1 MTSPDHVS
9 NAATNGGAAG
19 HEKYRPYAGPDLPDR
34 TWPGMRIETAPVW
47 CSVDL
52 RDGNQALIEPMDGAR
67 KMRMFKLLVDM
78 GFKEIEVGFPS
89 ASETDYNFLRE
100 LIEGGHVPDDVTIQ
114 VLTQAREHLIDR
126 TIESLDGAPNAILHL
141 YNSTST
147 LQRRVVFKADRD
159 GVKQI
164 AVDGAKM
171 VADRIAKCGADNLR
185 LQYSPESFT
194 GTELDYAL
202 EVCEAVMDVWQ
213 PTAANPTIINLPATV
228 EMSTPN
234 IYADQI
240 EWMHRNFSKREAV
253 ILSLHPH
260 NDRGCAVAAT
270 ELGLMAGADRVE
282 GTLFGNGERTGNVD
296 IVTLG
301 LNMFTQ
307 GVDPTLTFSDINE
320 LVEAAEFCNQLPVHE
335 RHPYAGKLVHTAFSG
350 SHQDA
355 IRKGMDAIRDA
366 NSDVWEVPYLPIDPG
381 DIGRT
386 FEAIIR
392 VNSQSGKAGSAYL
405 LEADHHVRLPRGAE
419 IEFSGI
425 VQDEADKTGKEIT
438 SQRIWELAEEH
449 FIRQTGRFELLSFDV
464 SKATADGSTER
475 VVAKIRHDG
484 PDGKGEVDVSA
495 TGNGPI
501 SAFVEAMRSAFDL
514 EFRLADFGQNTRSA
528 TSKAEAAA
536 YVELVKEVDGKA
548 VSVYG
553 VGIDTSITMAPI
565 RAVVS
570 ALNKL

>member
-1 MTSPDHVS
+1 MPSLRHR
-9 NAATNGGAAG
+9 
-19 HEKYRPYAGPDLPDR
+19 KYQPFVGPKLDDR
-34 TWPGMRIETAPVW
+34 QWPGGRIDKAPIW

-52 RDGNQALIEPMDGAR
+52 RDGNQALIEPMDSAR
-67 KMRMFKLLVDM
+67 KMIMFKLLVKI
-78 GFKEIEVGFPS
+78 GFKEIEVGFPA
-89 ASETDYNFLRE
+89 ASDTDFNFLRE
-100 LIEGGHVPDDVTIQ
+100 LIEGGHVPSDVTIQ
-114 VLTQAREHLIDR
+114 VLTQAREELIQR
-126 TIESLDGAPNAILHL
+126 TVDSLQGAPNAILHL

-147 LQRRVVFKADRD
+147 LQRRVVFKSDRK

-171 VADRIAKCGADNLR
+171 VADSLANADSEHLR

-202 EVCEAVMDVWQ
+202 EVCEAVMEVWQ
-213 PTAANPTIINLPATV
+213 PTSHNPTIINLPATV
-228 EMSTPN
+228 EMSSPN

-240 EWMHRNFSKREAV
+240 EWMHRHFSNRDAV
-253 ILSLHPH
+253 VLSLHPH

-270 ELGLMAGADRVE
+270 ELALMAGADRVE

-296 IVTLG
+296 LVTLG

-307 GVDPTLTFSDINE
+307 GVDPNIDFSDINHLIE
-320 LVEAAEFCNQLPVHE
+320 TVEFCNQLPVHE

-355 IRKGMDAIRDA
+355 IRKGIDALADA
-366 NSDVWEVPYLPIDPG
+366 NQNIWEVPYLPIDPA

-405 LEADHHVRLPRGAE
+405 LEVDHHVRLPRGAE
-419 IEFSGI
+419 IEFSRL
-425 VQDEADKTGKEIT
+425 VQQEADSTGKEIT
-438 SQRIWELAEEH
+438 SQRIWELASAH
-449 FIRQTGRFELLSFDV
+449 YIKPTGRFELLNFES
-464 SKATADGSTER
+464 SRATRRGDSER
-475 VVAKIRHDG
+475 VTATIRHRGADV
-484 PDGKGEVDVSA
+484 EVSA
-495 TGNGPI
+495 VGNGPI
-501 SAFVEAMRSAFDL
+501 SAFVDAMRSEFGL
-514 EFRLADFGQNTRSA
+514 RFRLADFGQNTRSA

-536 YVELVKEVDGKA
+536 YVELTIDTSDGKQ
-548 VSVYG
+548 SIYG

-565 RAVVS
+565 RAMIS
-570 ALNKL
+570 ALNKLPV

>member
-1 MTSPDHVS
+1 MTSTDH
-9 NAATNGGAAG
+9 AAAAKPAG
-19 HEKYRPYAGPDLPDR
+19 RHEKYRPFAGPDLPNR
-34 TWPGMRIETAPVW
+34 TWPGKRINKAPVW

-67 KMRMFKLLVDM
+67 KMRMFNLLVAM

-89 ASETDYNFLRE
+89 ASDTDYNFLRE
-100 LIEGGHVPDDVTIQ
+100 LIDGGCVPDDVTIQ

-126 TIESLDGAPNAILHL
+126 TIESLDGAHTAILHL

-147 LQRRVVFKADRD
+147 LQRRVVFKSDRD

-171 VADRIAKCGADNLR
+171 VADRISKCSADNLR

-202 EVCEAVMDVWQ
+202 DVCEAVMEVWQ
-213 PTAANPTIINLPATV
+213 SSTANPTIINLPATV

-234 IYADQI
+234 IHADQI
-240 EWMHRNFSKREAV
+240 EWMDRNFSNRDAV

-307 GVDPTLTFSDINE
+307 GVDPTLDFSNINN
-320 LVEAAEFCNQLPVHE
+320 LVETAEFCNQLPIHE

-355 IRKGMDAIRDA
+355 IRKGMEALADA
-366 NSDVWEVPYLPIDPG
+366 NQDIWEVPYLPIDPG

-405 LEADHHVRLPRGAE
+405 LEADHQVRLPRGAE

-425 VQDEADKTGKEIT
+425 VQREADRTGKEIT
-438 SQRIWELAEEH
+438 SARIWELAKVH
-449 FIRQTGRFELLSFDV
+449 YICQTGRFELLDFDV
-464 SKATADGSTER
+464 SKATTDGSAER
-475 VVAKIRHDG
+475 VVATVRHES
-484 PDGKGEVDVSA
+484 KEISVTA

-501 SAFVEAMRSAFDL
+501 SAFVDAMRTEFGLS
-514 EFRLADFGQNTRSA
+514 FRLADFGQNTRSA

-536 YVELVKEVDGKA
+536 YVELVVGEGNDVK
-548 VSVYG
+548 SIYG

>member
-34 TWPGMRIETAPVW
+34 TWPAMRIETAPVW

-536 YVELVKEVDGKA
+536 YVELVKEIDGKA